1 MYVDAH
7 AHLDKYDSELPEILH
22 EIQRNE
28 IFTVSVSMNPESYA
42 RSRKIGEQSQW
53 VVTSF
58 GVHPWDATEFC
69 NQLESLDPLI
79 DASPMVGEIGLDY
92 HFVTEPEKQAIQ
104 RDVFKYF
111 VQKGVSQ
118 EKILNIHSKGA
129 EADVNR
135 ILGELGAKR
144 AIIHWYSGPLQELE
158 KLIEKGLYFSIGV
171 EILSNSH
178 IQAITKA
185 IPATQLL
192 TETDNPGGYRWL
204 TGELGRPAIIRSV
217 VKMVSDIRAW
227 DQKETEELIAEN
239 FARLAREDPWMPQMI
254 KQKANRSPQ
263 QKKASVR
270 DESRF

>member
-22 EIQRNE
+22 EIERNE

-58 GVHPWDATEFC
+58 GVHPWDAPEFC
-69 NQLESLDPLI
+69 NRLESLDPLI
-79 DASPMVGEIGLDY
+79 DASPMVGEVGLDY
-92 HFVTEPEKQAIQ
+92 HFVTEPEKHVVQ
-104 RDVFKYF
+104 REVFKYF
-111 VQKGVSQ
+111 VRKGVSQ

-129 EADVNR
+129 EADVDR

-144 AIIHWYSGPLQELE
+144 AIIHWYSGPMQELE
-158 KLIEKGLYFSIGV
+158 KLVEKGLYFSIGV

-185 IPATQLL
+185 IPAPQLL

-204 TGELGRPAIIRSV
+204 TGEFGRPSIIRSV
-217 VKMVSDIRAW
+217 VEMISDIREW
-227 DQKETEELIAEN
+227 NRWETERLIVENFMQLARKDSWATELIK
-239 FARLAREDPWMPQMI
+239 RT
-254 KQKANRSPQ
+254 ANGSQSAKDQ
-263 QKKASVR
+263 QHLT
-270 DESRF
+270 